1 MAETAEDTIKAVDVP
16 DVEVNDAT
24 TEETTT
30 LPEKAVEAEPAAKD
44 ETTKTDDVKETA
56 KDEAPT
62 SDIATKDS
70 SDDKKDVDPSTKS
83 EDNPDSPTRK
93 RKSPPISVSAHD
105 RYSKSHRG
113 RGGRGGRGDF
123 AGYGNNSRVKTKFE
137 DQPESSDPEEIR
149 RQVEFY
155 FSDSNL
161 PIDAYLL
168 SETGGSQNRPVP
180 LKVIHSFKRMRHF
193 QPYAKV
199 REALEGSEFLVLSE
213 KDELTRKKAL
223 DGKFGDDPQHNRT
236 LLHSNSMARSI
247 YAKGFGREGET
258 TALDIEAFF
267 APYGPLNAVRLRR
280 HEDGEFKGSVFV
292 EFDSEDGARQFLDL
306 DPKPTWTV
314 TAKKEDKKDGEADAE
329 ADGKDGKDGDAEA
342 KEPETVEKELE
353 IMSKQEYVDMKH
365 EGIMEGTVKPRS
377 QSDRP
382 QYHRGGRGRGGGGN
396 RDHRDRDGGGGGSRE
411 WVDKDDWKGRK
422 ERDSR
427 DDRGRG
433 GDRGGRGRGRG
444 GRGRGDR
451 GGRGNSRGRGGGG
464 RRSPDFRDRR
474 DEERDG
480 GKGSRRGEEGDRGAA
495 EGDSATKSNGDAGES
510 RKRARENDDG
520 GETQAGEES
529 EVAGGALAAEAE
541 FRAKV
546 ADGRKRAVEIAG
558 GMVGGKGKKMVES
571 GGGVEVDSVMMEAGR
586 EQGKVGGEVV
596 EKVVKGE
603 GEGEAVQ

>member
-1 MAETAEDTIKAVDVP
+1 MMARTLPCFEFQAVPWSGYEELHFYDQTRQLSVISEKFSELAPCTASHRRDNINIAIMAETAEDTIKAVDVP

-24 TEETTT
+24 NEEITT
-30 LPEKAVEAEPAAKD
+30 LPEKAVDSEPAVKD
-44 ETTKTDDVKETA
+44 EPTKSDDVKETV
-56 KDEAPT
+56 KDEAPS
-62 SDIATKDS
+62 SDIKPDS
-70 SDDKKDVDPSTKS
+70 SDDKKDLESTTNATNGDSKADS
-83 EDNPDSPTRK
+83 QDGADSPTRK
-93 RKSPPISVSAHD
+93 RKSPPVSVSAHD
-105 RYSKSHRG
+105 RYNKSKRG
-113 RGGRGGRGDF
+113 RGGQ
-123 AGYGNNSRVKTKFE
+123 GYGNNSRVKTKFE

-180 LKVIHSFKRMRHF
+180 LKVIHNFKRMRHF

-199 REALEGSEFLVLSE
+199 REALEGSEFLVLNE

-314 TAKKEDKKDGEADAE
+314 TTKKEDKKDGEANAD
-329 ADGKDGKDGDAEA
+329 ADGKDGEDGKDAEA
-342 KEPETVEKELE
+342 KEETVEKELE

-382 QYHRGGRGRGGGGN
+382 QYHRGGRGRGGGGGN
-396 RDHRDRDGGGGGSRE
+396 RDNRDRDGGGGGSRE

-474 DEERDG
+474 EDERDG
-480 GKGSRRGEEGDRGAA
+480 EKRSRRGEEGDRAAA
-495 EGDSATKSNGDAGES
+495 EGDSGAKSNGDAGES
-510 RKRARENDDG
+510 RKRAREDDG
-520 GETQAGEES
+520 
-529 EVAGGALAAEAE
+529 AGGEAK
-541 FRAKV
+541 RAK
-546 ADGRKRAVEIAG
+546 D
-558 GMVGGKGKKMVES
+558 
-571 GGGVEVDSVMMEAGR
+571 DSTA
-586 EQGKVGGEVV
+586 
-596 EKVVKGE
+596 
-603 GEGEAVQ
+603 

>member
-24 TEETTT
+24 NEESTT
-30 LPEKAVEAEPAAKD
+30 LADKAVDSEPAVKD
-44 ETTKTDDVKETA
+44 EPTKSDDVKETV
-56 KDEAPT
+56 KEEAPT
-62 SDIATKDS
+62 SDIATKAE
-70 SDDKKDVDPSTKS
+70 SDDKKDVEFTTNATNNDSKADS
-83 EDNPDSPTRK
+83 QDGADSPNRK
-93 RKSPPISVSAHD
+93 RKSPPVSVSAHD
-105 RYSKSHRG
+105 RYNKNKRG
-113 RGGRGGRGDF
+113 RGGGQ
-123 AGYGNNSRVKTKFE
+123 GYGNNSRVKTKFE

-180 LKVIHSFKRMRHF
+180 L
-193 QPYAKV
+193 KV

-314 TAKKEDKKDGEADAE
+314 TNKKEDKKDGEAGEDSKDAE
-329 ADGKDGKDGDAEA
+329 AKDGDAEV
-342 KEPETVEKELE
+342 KEETVEKELE

-382 QYHRGGRGRGGGGN
+382 QYHRGGRGRGGGSGN
-396 RDHRDRDGGGGGSRE
+396 RDNRDRDGGGGGSRE

-474 DEERDG
+474 DDERDG
-480 GKGSRRGEEGDRGAA
+480 EKRSRGREDGDRAAA

-520 GETQAGEES
+520 GETQGD
-529 EVAGGALAAEAE
+529 
-541 FRAKV
+541 AKKTK
-546 ADGRKRAVEIAG
+546 D
-558 GMVGGKGKKMVES
+558 
-571 GGGVEVDSVMMEAGR
+571 DSTA
-586 EQGKVGGEVV
+586 
-596 EKVVKGE
+596 
-603 GEGEAVQ
+603 

>member
-24 TEETTT
+24 NEESTT
-30 LPEKAVEAEPAAKD
+30 LDEKAVDLEPAVKD
-44 ETTKTDDVKETA
+44 ETTTSDGKKETIDTV

-62 SDIATKDS
+62 SSNKAE
-70 SDDKKDVDPSTKS
+70 SDDKKDLESTTNPSTKS
-83 EDNPDSPTRK
+83 EDGADSPNRK

-105 RYSKSHRG
+105 RYNKSKRG
-113 RGGRGGRGDF
+113 RGGGQ
-123 AGYGNNSRVKTKFE
+123 GYGNNSRVKTKFE

-180 LKVIHSFKRMRHF
+180 LKVIHNFKRMRHF

-236 LLHSNSMARSI
+236 LLHSFLCSLR
-247 YAKGFGREGET
+247 
-258 TALDIEAFF
+258 
-267 APYGPLNAVRLRR
+267 PLNAVRLRR

-314 TAKKEDKKDGEADAE
+314 TTKKEDKKDD
-329 ADGKDGKDGDAEA
+329 DKDGEKDGEKDGDAEA
-342 KEPETVEKELE
+342 KEETVEKELE

-396 RDHRDRDGGGGGSRE
+396 RDNRDRDGGGGGSRE

-427 DDRGRG
+427 DDRRS
-433 GDRGGRGRGRG
+433 GDRGGRGGRGRG

-474 DEERDG
+474 DDGRDG
-480 GKGSRRGEEGDRGAA
+480 EKRSRRGEEGDRAAA
-495 EGDSATKSNGDAGES
+495 EGDSGPGKDAAAEKSNGHDDAGGAK
-510 RKRARENDDG
+510 KRAREDDG
-520 GETQAGEES
+520 GETQGD
-529 EVAGGALAAEAE
+529 
-541 FRAKV
+541 AKKTK
-546 ADGRKRAVEIAG
+546 D
-558 GMVGGKGKKMVES
+558 
-571 GGGVEVDSVMMEAGR
+571 DSTA
-586 EQGKVGGEVV
+586 
-596 EKVVKGE
+596 
-603 GEGEAVQ
+603 

>member
-30 LPEKAVEAEPAAKD
+30 LPEKAVDQESAVKD
-44 ETTKTDDVKETA
+44 EPTKSDDVKETVE
-56 KDEAPT
+56 DEAPT

-105 RYSKSHRG
+105 RYSKSHRGG

-180 LKVIHSFKRMRHF
+180 LK
-193 QPYAKV
+193 PYAKV
-199 REALEGSEFLVLSE
+199 REALEGSEFLDLSD

-314 TAKKEDKKDGEADAE
+314 TAKKEDKKDGEAGEEAGEKDAG
-329 ADGKDGKDGDAEA
+329 ADAEA

-422 ERDSR
+422 ERDGR

-480 GKGSRRGEEGDRGAA
+480 EKRDRKRDDGDRGAA
-495 EGDSATKSNGDAGES
+495 EGDSGPGKDATAEKSNGHDDAGGK
-510 RKRARENDDG
+510 KRAREDDG
-520 GETQAGEES
+520 GEN
-529 EVAGGALAAEAE
+529 GGDAK
-541 FRAKV
+541 RAK
-546 ADGRKRAVEIAG
+546 D
-558 GMVGGKGKKMVES
+558 
-571 GGGVEVDSVMMEAGR
+571 DSTA
-586 EQGKVGGEVV
+586 
-596 EKVVKGE
+596 
-603 GEGEAVQ
+603 

>member
-30 LPEKAVEAEPAAKD
+30 LPEKAVESEPAAKD
-44 ETTKTDDVKETA
+44 EPTKTEDVKETVE
-56 KDEAPT
+56 DEAPT
-62 SDIATKDS
+62 SDIKDS
-70 SDDKKDVDPSTKS
+70 SSNKKAPDSPTNPSTKS
-83 EDNPDSPTRK
+83 EDGPDSPTRK

-105 RYSKSHRG
+105 RYSKSNRG
-113 RGGRGGRGDF
+113 GRGRGGRGDF

-180 LKVIHSFKRMRHF
+180 LKV
-193 QPYAKV
+193 
-199 REALEGSEFLVLSE
+199 REALEGSEFLNLSD

-314 TAKKEDKKDGEADAE
+314 TAKKEDRKDGEAGEKDAGADAE
-329 ADGKDGKDGDAEA
+329 T

-422 ERDSR
+422 ERDGR

-433 GDRGGRGRGRG
+433 GDRGARGRGRG

-495 EGDSATKSNGDAGES
+495 EGDSATKSNGDGGES
-510 RKRARENDDG
+510 KKRARENDDG
-520 GETQAGEES
+520 GEN
-529 EVAGGALAAEAE
+529 GGDAK
-541 FRAKV
+541 RAK
-546 ADGRKRAVEIAG
+546 D
-558 GMVGGKGKKMVES
+558 
-571 GGGVEVDSVMMEAGR
+571 DSTA
-586 EQGKVGGEVV
+586 
-596 EKVVKGE
+596 
-603 GEGEAVQ
+603 

>member
-24 TEETTT
+24 TKETTT
-30 LPEKAVEAEPAAKD
+30 LPEKAVEAEPAVKD
-44 ETTKTDDVKETA
+44 EPTKTDDVKETVE
-56 KDEAPT
+56 DEAPT

-83 EDNPDSPTRK
+83 EHDPDSPTRK

-180 LKVIHSFKRMRHF
+180 LKV
-193 QPYAKV
+193 
-199 REALEGSEFLVLSE
+199 REALEGSEFLDLSD

-314 TAKKEDKKDGEADAE
+314 TAKKEDRKDGEAGEDGEDGEKDAG
-329 ADGKDGKDGDAEA
+329 ADAEA
-342 KEPETVEKELE
+342 KEETVEKELE

-396 RDHRDRDGGGGGSRE
+396 RDHRDRDGGGSRE

-480 GKGSRRGEEGDRGAA
+480 DKRDSRRDNGDRAAA
-495 EGDSATKSNGDAGES
+495 EGDSATKSNGDAGAK
-510 RKRARENDDG
+510 KRAREDDG
-520 GETQAGEES
+520 EN
-529 EVAGGALAAEAE
+529 GGDAK
-541 FRAKV
+541 RAK
-546 ADGRKRAVEIAG
+546 D
-558 GMVGGKGKKMVES
+558 
-571 GGGVEVDSVMMEAGR
+571 DSTA
-586 EQGKVGGEVV
+586 
-596 EKVVKGE
+596 
-603 GEGEAVQ
+603 